1 MACRRPAQGSSGTV
15 GDVGFGKLPGSRGG
29 STLAGSVGSWQCG
42 APLPN
47 WQFNAGLCLRLG
59 RGAHRLACDPL
70 PCSPSSVAGAAASG
84 SELENLATLTL
95 VMQLLY
101 HQGQMGKNLQ
111 NRKNVSTIQFF
122 EIGKFSNSE
131 SLNFGAVFSI

>member
-1 MACRRPAQGSSGTV
+1 MAVRRFFTQ
-15 GDVGFGKLPGSRGG
+15 
-29 STLAGSVGSWQCG
+29 LAV
-42 APLPN
+42 
-47 WQFNAGLCLRLG
+47 AGLCLRLG

-101 HQGQMGKNLQ
+101 HQGQIGKNLQ
-111 NRKNVSTIQFF
+111 NRKNTPTIQFF
-122 EIGKFSNSE
+122 EIGKFPNSE
-131 SLNFGAVFSI
+131 SLNFGAVFSIWEVFTTLTLVMQLLYQQGQIGQIFQL